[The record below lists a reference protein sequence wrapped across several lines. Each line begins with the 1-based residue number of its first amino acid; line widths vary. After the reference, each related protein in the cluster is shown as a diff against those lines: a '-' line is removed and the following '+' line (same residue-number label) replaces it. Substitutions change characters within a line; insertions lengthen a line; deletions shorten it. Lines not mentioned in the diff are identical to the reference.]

1 MANPYSKYTGQRVS
15 AIPAGYLEANAR
27 AAANMQKG
35 IASIGE
41 AIGKYYGNKR
51 EKEEEDKQAEQ
62 IRGINEIIMRSQQKP
77 SKKPKKEA
85 VVDTAPQEA
94 VEVETPAQAEAAPVE
109 PPLVSREDLE
119 RFHAQGHDIAIGRV
133 FETDPEGSGYNPNLP
148 ALPFYDGPVAPK
160 GEALGSPPQN
170 AGTKPLAPYGP
181 MPSRGGLE
189 PIAPYGPAE
198 SPKIDWM
205 PKTPEPLGPEIYPGA
220 PPPPGIAAP
229 ARPTVTAED
238 ISRFE
243 GEERKKRATANSMLA
258 EWIKEYGAD
267 AKPDMLI
274 MAGNMFNKHAS
285 AMREQKAN
293 KLSRKLLKSQEKR
306 SEELHEMKTEQFPV
320 DLETKRLNLELTKS
334 EIDKVKTEI
343 SQLQGE
349 ENEIQSIKIDGT
361 NYVAVRLPG
370 AKGFQ
375 ALPIGKEPPKPVTQK
390 EVDELNKQLEKLGT
404 GGKPLAVWKP
414 DPNKEGSW
422 KLHIIGNQSIDK
434 LAAIIEQLGEP
445 PNPSEGGSKEEK
457 EDVTPYYDSPLS
469 K

>member
-27 AAANMQKG
+27 AAASLQSG
-35 IASIGE
+35 LASIGE

-51 EKEEEDKQAEQ
+51 KREEEEKQAEQ

-109 PPLVSREDLE
+109 RPLVSREDLMNFE
-119 RFHAQGHDIAIGRV
+119 RQADDIASGRI
-133 FETDPEGSGYNPNLP
+133 FELAPENIP
-148 ALPFYDGPVAPK
+148 ALPDGSGPVAP
-160 GEALGSPPQN
+160 N
-170 AGTKPLAPYGP
+170 V
-181 MPSRGGLE
+181 
-189 PIAPYGPAE
+189 PAE

-220 PPPPGIAAP
+220 PPSPGIAAP

-243 GEERKKRATANSMLA
+243 GEERKKRVTANSMLA

-274 MAGNMFNKHAS
+274 MAGDMFNKHAS

-334 EIDKVKTEI
+334 EIDKVKAEI

-375 ALPIGKEPPKPVTQK
+375 ALPIGKEPPKPMTQK

-422 KLHIIGNQSIDK
+422 KLHIIGGQSIDQ
-434 LAAIIEQLGEP
+434 LAAILEQIGEP
-445 PNPSEGGSKEEK
+445 SKPSEEGSEEKK

>member
-27 AAANMQKG
+27 AAANLQSG
-35 IASIGE
+35 LASIGE

-51 EKEEEDKQAEQ
+51 KKEEEEKQAEQ
-62 IRGINEIIMRSQQKP
+62 IKGINEIIMRSQQKP

-109 PPLVSREDLE
+109 PPLVSLNDLKNYE
-119 RFHAQGHDIAIGRV
+119 EQARHIASGRV
-133 FETDPEGSGYNPNLP
+133 FEEPRGSAYNSNLP
-148 ALPFYDGPVAPK
+148 ALPLYDAPVAP
-160 GEALGSPPQN
+160 N
-170 AGTKPLAPYGP
+170 A
-181 MPSRGGLE
+181 
-189 PIAPYGPAE
+189 PAE

-243 GEERKKRATANSMLA
+243 GEERKKRVTANSMLA

-334 EIDKVKTEI
+334 EIDKVKAEI

-375 ALPIGKEPPKPVTQK
+375 ALPIGKEPPKPMTQK

-422 KLHIIGNQSIDK
+422 KLHIIGGQSIDQ
-434 LAAIIEQLGEP
+434 LAAILEQIGEP
-445 PNPSEGGSKEEK
+445 SKPSEEGSEEK
-457 EDVTPYYDSPLS
+457 EEDVTPYYDSPLS